1 MALTTSYVKV
11 ANTPGLSSLGY
22 GFWYSMNTNGTV
34 RIHMGWARNSGSYKG
49 NCGSDSIIN
58 KYFTLNGTNYNMTV
72 GTTDY
77 SGGWGRKNY
86 NWTTTATEIAYVD
99 IPVTIGSDNKSAA
112 VTLSFT
118 LKDSYIF
125 KSTASGSVQIPA
137 LDWSSTLPALTV
149 SVTGNSYTYDGS
161 AHNPVI
167 NVKSGS
173 ANVSGVKVE
182 TGLSTSYNNSWSQS
196 GTTNTSGN
204 INTGTSA
211 Q

>member
-11 ANTPGLSSLGY
+11 GNLSNSSATGY

-34 RIHMGWARNSGSYKG
+34 RIHMGWARNSSSYKG
-49 NCGSDSIIN
+49 NYGAASITN
-58 KYFTLNGTNYNMTV
+58 KYFTLNGTNYQMTV

-112 VTLSFT
+112 TTVSYNI
-118 LKDSYIF
+118 KDSA
-125 KSTASGSVQIPA
+125 TMTGMTGSVQIPA

-173 ANVSGVKVE
+173 TNLSGVKVE